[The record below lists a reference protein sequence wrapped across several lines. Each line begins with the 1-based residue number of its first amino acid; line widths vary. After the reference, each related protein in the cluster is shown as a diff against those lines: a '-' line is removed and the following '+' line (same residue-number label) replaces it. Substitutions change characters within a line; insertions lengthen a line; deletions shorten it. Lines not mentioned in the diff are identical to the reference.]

1 MPFEVFH
8 AMPIS
13 YSLNVLLLLI
23 GVTLAAALVS
33 ILLTWLQIKSS
44 SNGQLKMSQHLL
56 LTVFYTLTVGGLIFC
71 IFYGVRMMQAGDS
84 QLSTQPSTGA
94 PTTVPTAGPTNAPT
108 TEPTVPPTEPPTE
121 PTEPD
126 YSLPQVGMTE
136 NSDPKNWGVK
146 WEIIAGGDIVS
157 SYERTDPISFS
168 DPNKYGYFA
177 LPGIGTF
184 RGDNYRTGAV
194 WGTATV
200 TNEILTDIWSRDID
214 ALQKGTGSGAW
225 TGCGWT
231 GQPLIVQWDEETK
244 QIMNLYPE
252 KKAKSDLVEVIYA
265 TLDGHIYF
273 YDLQDGSYTRPP
285 MNVGMAFKGAGSLDP
300 RGYPLMY
307 VGAGDRTAG
316 GKAQRM
322 FVISLIDCTI
332 QFEYGNGDDWRHRS
346 WTAFDSAP
354 LVSAETDTLIWPGES
369 GLLYTMKLNT
379 EYDKAAG
386 TLTVNPDQ
394 IIRTRYKTS
403 ADRTQGYEASAVAV
417 ENYLYI
423 ADNGGMLYCIDLNTM
438 KLCWAQNVRDDINA
452 TPVFEWDE
460 YGTGYLYVGTSME
473 YCGGSVYMY
482 KINASTGEIVW
493 ENHYDD
499 VYYDK
504 SVSGGILSS
513 PVLGKKGTALEGK
526 IYWSISR
533 TPGYNNGV
541 LVALDTATG
550 DIIYESKLDLYCWSS
565 PLAVYSESGEAY
577 LIIADSGGNVMLK
590 DPTDGSTLS
599 SVNIGSNIEASPA
612 MFNDIL
618 VIGTRG
624 MQVHGIK
631 IS

>member
-1 MPFEVFH
+1 MP
-8 AMPIS
+8 
-13 YSLNVLLLLI
+13 YSLNIFLLL
-23 GVTLAAALVS
+23 VAVSLAALLMS
-33 ILLTWLQIKSS
+33 ILLTWGLMKSS
-44 SNGQLKMSQHLL
+44 PYGRLKMGHHLL
-56 LTVFYTLTVGGLIFC
+56 MTIFYTVSVAGLIFS
-71 IFYGVRMMQAGDS
+71 IFYGIRLLTDDS
-84 QLSTQPSTGA
+84 NQLSSEPTVPVTTAPSTE
-94 PTTVPTAGPTNAPT
+94 PS

-121 PTEPD
+121 PTIPD
-126 YSLPQVGMTE
+126 YKLPDVDKTE
-136 NSDPKNWGVK
+136 NSDPKNWVTS
-146 WEIIAGGDIVS
+146 WDIIAGGSIVD
-157 SYERTDPISFS
+157 SYQREESISFS

-194 WGTATV
+194 WGTADV
-200 TNEILTDIWSRDID
+200 QNQVLTDIWSREIS
-214 ALQKGTGSGAW
+214 ALKKGTGSGAW

-244 QIMNLYPE
+244 LIMNLYPE
-252 KKAKSDLVEVIYA
+252 KKAKNGLVEVIYA

-273 YDLQDGSYTRPP
+273 YDLEDGSYTRPP

-307 VGAGDRTAG
+307 VGAGDSTAS

-322 FVISLIDCTI
+322 FVISLIDCKI
-332 QFEYGNGDDWRHRS
+332 LFEYGNGDDWRHRK

-354 LVSAETDTLIWPGES
+354 LVSADTDTLIWPGES

-379 EYDKAAG
+379 DYDKAAG
-386 TLTVNPDQ
+386 TLTVKPDE

-403 ADRTQGYEASAVAV
+403 ANRTQGYEASAVAV

-438 KLCWAQNVRDDINA
+438 KLIWTQDVKDDINA

-460 YGTGYLYVGTSME
+460 DGTGYLYVGTSME
-473 YCGGSVYMY
+473 YQGGSVYMF

-513 PVLGKKGTALEGK
+513 PVLGRRHSQLEGM
-526 IYWSISR
+526 IFWSISR
-533 TPGYNNGV
+533 TPGYNNGM
-541 LVALDTATG
+541 LVALDTETG
-550 DIIYESKLDLYCWSS
+550 EIIYESQMNLYCWSS
-565 PLAVYSESGEAY
+565 PLAVYSDSGDAY

-590 DPTDGSTLS
+590 DPMTGNTIS

-631 IS
+631 LS